1 MTPGEDRVDDTA
13 LDRELES
20 LLSAE
25 PSPAFQ
31 ARIRARVASET
42 VSGAGAGWWSWAAW
56 PAAAAV
62 VAGVVLVVAAFQ
74 LGHEPAE
81 RQAQIV
87 PPVHQS
93 NPPAAVADGHGGSPP
108 VVPPVRSATDDRR
121 TRIHVSVEPPIQVAA
136 DAVPSPRDPFSD
148 VLVSASE
155 VRAVRQ
161 IAALLSPDDMSEA
174 PPRPSAPA
182 EISELV
188 IAPITVAPIQLRPIE
203 GEAE

>member
-1 MTPGEDRVDDTA
+1 M
-13 LDRELES
+13 
-20 LLSAE
+20 
-25 PSPAFQ
+25 
-31 ARIRARVASET
+31 
-42 VSGAGAGWWSWAAW
+42 
-56 PAAAAV
+56 
-62 VAGVVLVVAAFQ
+62 
-74 LGHEPAE
+74 
-81 RQAQIV
+81 
-87 PPVHQS
+87 
-93 NPPAAVADGHGGSPP
+93 
-108 VVPPVRSATDDRR
+108 PPVRSATDDRR
-121 TRIHVSVEPPIQVAA
+121 TRIHVSVEPPIQVAV

-161 IAALLSPDDMSEA
+161 IAALLSPDDLSEA